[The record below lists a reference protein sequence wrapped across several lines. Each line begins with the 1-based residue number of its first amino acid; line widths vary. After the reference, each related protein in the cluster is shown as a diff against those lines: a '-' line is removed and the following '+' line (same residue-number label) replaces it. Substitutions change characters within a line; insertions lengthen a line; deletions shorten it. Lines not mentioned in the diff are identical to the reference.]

1 MERLFSSLMSVGHW
15 EAAGFRGEAGKLVR
29 RGSRE
34 NPFRGKRERV
44 AYTQATNEESRIV
57 L

>member
-1 MERLFSSLMSVGHW
+1 MSVGHW
-15 EAAGFRGEAGKLVR
+15 EAAGFRGEAGKMVR